1 MPATYTQPTG
11 FQGEPQGPSSLPGY
25 TAPRVNYS
33 TPRSAF
39 DVSTPAGVSAVTQ
52 YINQLNRQS
61 QQAALRA
68 RIPGAQGLEEQS
80 TNMIRQELA
89 GQIPSDVLYRLGQAA
104 SERGAR
110 TGQGAGGQNEM
121 AAYLQALGLTSIG
134 QQRQGQTDLTAA
146 YGRNPAAP
154 LFDPTTQL
162 ITPYQQGSLHLQAQ
176 EAEDRTRL
184 QQEQLAV
191 ERARIAAGADAA
203 ASRYASA
210 SGGGGAG
217 GRPSGTSFHPSMEGF
232 GGEFVAYSPN
242 ANTQLG
248 LTIPTEPY
256 GINSWWQP
264 NYANQTGTGTG
275 SYYAGSA
282 SGYQQR
288 GDLENDFWDP
298 LLSGTTTGDGYGGLP
313 GNDFV
318 SNGFVGSNAGPVDI
332 QPNIEGE
339 FFGG

>member
-11 FQGEPQGPSSLPGY
+11 FQGDVINGSSLPGY
-25 TAPRVNYS
+25 TAPHVNYT

-52 YINQLNRQS
+52 YINQLNRQG
-61 QQAALRA
+61 QQSALRA
-68 RIPGAQGLEEQS
+68 RIPGAQGLEDQS
-80 TNMIRQELA
+80 SRNIGSELRGEVAPDVIRL
-89 GQIPSDVLYRLGQAA
+89 LGQQAA
-104 SERGAR
+104 ERGAR
-110 TGQGAGGQNEM
+110 TGQGSGGPNEM

-184 QQEQLAV
+184 QHEQLAN

-232 GGEFVAYSPN
+232 GGEFVGYSPN
-242 ANTQLG
+242 ANVQLG

-275 SYYAGSA
+275 SYYAGST

-298 LLSGTTTGDGYGGLP
+298 LLAGGAGDGYGGLP

-318 SNGFVGSNAGPVDI
+318 SNGFIGSNAGPV
-332 QPNIEGE
+332 QPDIEGE